1 MLYSSVNSNF
11 LRKSLT
17 CYFYH
22 FRSVN
27 TAAILY
33 NFVKD
38 ELLQSDVPI
47 STIDMCH
54 RTIDQDS
61 SEWILDDFTS
71 TNSTH
76 YPLPLLNSSFW
87 HGDPNYRRP
96 DCYSLVATKNS
107 FKLLAR
113 NWTGW
118 KRRGTIHMQCAILME
133 EVWLKR
139 KPTKKLLTSR
149 KRFLQNLNV

>member
-1 MLYSSVNSNF
+1 
-11 LRKSLT
+11 
-17 CYFYH
+17 
-22 FRSVN
+22 VN

-71 TNSTH
+71 TNSTIRCLFSTVAFDMGIQITDVRIVIH
-76 YPLPLLNSSFW
+76 WWLLKTVLSYWQEIGRAGRDGEQFICNVL
-87 HGDPNYRRP
+87 Y
-96 DCYSLVATKNS
+96 L
-107 FKLLAR
+107 
-113 NWTGW
+113 W
-118 KRRGTIHMQCAILME
+118 K
-133 EVWLKR
+133 KYD
-139 KPTKKLLTSR
+139 
-149 KRFLQNLNV
+149 